1 MCLPLLI
8 INQVDKGFFF
18 FKWEKTTTKKPPQKI
33 KTAANRIQNV
43 MTSRIQ
49 LEQKCNNLMKGLINA
64 EQLYKT

>member
-18 FKWEKTTTKKPPQKI
+18 LNGKKQQPKNPPKKI